1 MASAVTPLATAVR
14 VQETISPRAD
24 RSRRIEHERLPG
36 LPLLKILKPLPAQWC
51 SFSPPDA
58 AAASSAARAARSHPH
73 IGPKPIPIAR
83 GEVGGRRSREA
94 EAGWAIMPVG
104 ARGWS
109 RSRSACKSVV
119 AERLPA
125 PLAEWRGG

>member
-1 MASAVTPLATAVR
+1 MASAVTPPATAVR

-36 LPLLKILKPLPAQWC
+36 LPLLKILKPLPAEWY

-73 IGPKPIPIAR
+73 IGPRPTRIADAGQGDHPNNR
-83 GEVGGRRSREA
+83 CRHLRKQARTRR
-94 EAGWAIMPVG
+94 
-104 ARGWS
+104 
-109 RSRSACKSVV
+109 
-119 AERLPA
+119 
-125 PLAEWRGG
+125 